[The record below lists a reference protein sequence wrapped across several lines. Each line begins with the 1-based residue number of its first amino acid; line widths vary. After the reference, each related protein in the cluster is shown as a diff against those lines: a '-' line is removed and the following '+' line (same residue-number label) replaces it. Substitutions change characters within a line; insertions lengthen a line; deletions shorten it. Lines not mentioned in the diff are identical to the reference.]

1 MNLKEIEDFY
11 PLSPMQEGML
21 FHSLYAPEV
30 SAYIN
35 TFSNGLQGPLNVSA
49 FQHAW
54 QQVVNRHPALRSIFV
69 REGLKQP
76 LQFVYRQTTLPWE
89 VQDWRELSTADQQQQ
104 LDAFLLADRA
114 RGFDLSKP
122 PLMRFA
128 LLRLGDDLW
137 HFVWTFHHILLDGW
151 CLSLLLREVFGFY
164 EAYTRGQQ
172 LQLPRPR
179 PYRDYIRW
187 LQRQDLGAAETYWRK
202 RLKGLAAPTTLD
214 FGEQRQPQDRA
225 SSYGEQSR
233 DISEQ
238 TSRAVESLAR
248 QQQVTVNTVIQGA
261 WAVLMSRYSGDR
273 DVLYGVTVSGRPAEL
288 RGVEQMVGLFINA
301 LPMRVEVESEAEV
314 GSWLQR
320 LQAEQ
325 AEMRQYEYSSLVAV
339 QGWSEVERGV
349 GLFETLLAFENY
361 PVTKVIGEQSGSEA
375 AVKYEQEWA
384 MERTN
389 YPLTLLVGPG
399 ERLILRALY
408 AEQYYD
414 AE

>member
-128 LLRLGDDLW
+128 LLRTGDDHW

-164 EAYTRGQQ
+164 DAYTRGEA

-187 LQRQDLGAAETYWRK
+187 LQRQDQGAAETYWRK
-202 RLKGLAAPTTLD
+202 RLKGFAAPTTIDYAGQRGDCANSYDEQTRD
-214 FGEQRQPQDRA
+214 FN
-225 SSYGEQSR
+225 
-233 DISEQ
+233 EQ
-238 TSRAVESLAR
+238 TSRAIEALAR
-248 QQQVTVNTVIQGA
+248 QQQVTVNTVVQGA
-261 WAVLMSRYSGDR
+261 WALLMSRYSGEQ
-273 DVLYGVTVSGRPAEL
+273 DVLYGVTVSGRPPEL
-288 RGVEQMVGLFINA
+288 AGVEQMVGLFINTVPA
-301 LPMRVEVESEAEV
+301 RVRLPAGMRVVD
-314 GSWLQR
+314 WLKE
-320 LQAEQ
+320 LQAAQVE
-325 AEMRQYEYSSLVAV
+325 RSSHESAPLVRV
-339 QGWSEVERGV
+339 QGWSQVPRG
-349 GLFETLLAFENY
+349 
-361 PVTKVIGEQSGSEA
+361 
-375 AVKYEQEWA
+375 
-384 MERTN
+384 
-389 YPLTLLVGPG
+389 
-399 ERLILRALY
+399 
-408 AEQYYD
+408 
-414 AE
+414 